1 MLSKHCV
8 LVVGLLS
15 IFPALAIAQ
24 SSDDVGAVPR
34 TPWGVPDLQGLW
46 SNSTTTPLERPSRLG
61 DKALL
66 TDAEV
71 AELDA
76 QYQGLAD
83 RPPRA
88 GDPGTYNEFWWE
100 RGTRLKRT
108 SLIVDPPDG
117 RMPPLTPEG
126 QQRAS
131 WRPGVGSWEDRNLG
145 ERCITRGAPKRPGGY
160 NNNFHILQSPGYV
173 FILQEMIHEVRIIPV
188 DERPHVDEDIRLWMG
203 DSRGRWEG
211 DTLVVET
218 TNFTDKIMFNGFNCC
233 RGAGAGL
240 RILERFTRTDADTI
254 DHRFTVDDPS
264 TYTGPWTAAIPMT
277 KISGP
282 IYEYACHEGNYSLRN
297 ILSGARAQEQ
307 AAEQPSDLGP
317 K

>member
-1 MLSKHCV
+1 MISTIGSRKGGRVLSKHCV

-126 QQRAS
+126 QQRAA

-145 ERCITRGAPKRPGGY
+145 ERCITRGRAQAAWRVQQQLSYPAE
-160 NNNFHILQSPGYV
+160 SW
-173 FILQEMIHEVRIIPV
+173 
-188 DERPHVDEDIRLWMG
+188 IRLH
-203 DSRGRWEG
+203 SPR
-211 DTLVVET
+211 
-218 TNFTDKIMFNGFNCC
+218 
-233 RGAGAGL
+233 
-240 RILERFTRTDADTI
+240 
-254 DHRFTVDDPS
+254 DDPRS
-264 TYTGPWTAAIPMT
+264 
-277 KISGP
+277 
-282 IYEYACHEGNYSLRN
+282 
-297 ILSGARAQEQ
+297 
-307 AAEQPSDLGP
+307 SDHPRG
-317 K
+317 